1 MFRIFCF
8 IQALSVVLQLFFRNR
23 HTQLKIFTSSKAK
36 RLGGFLSLNIILS
49 TTLALFI
56 FGLCGLIILKANR
69 LGILIKENAE
79 LQVFLEQDLSKEQI
93 ETLEAYLRKQK
104 FVLGEPSSQS
114 SLRFI
119 SKEQAAKEFIENTR
133 ENFQELLGYNP
144 LKDAF
149 VIRIKPD
156 FFNPKSLRSIKK
168 DLEKRQEVYEVSYV
182 EDLMTLIHKNITTVS
197 FLLVVFGLFILLT
210 VVVLVDNT
218 LRIALF
224 SQRMLIRSMQL
235 VGATDKF
242 IQKPF
247 LAQALI
253 QGSLS
258 GLIAGAL
265 LFLCLQYA
273 QLQVPELAKLYE
285 AEKLLL
291 LLVSMIVLGGVVS
304 LLSTMRA
311 IHKYLSMSLDEL
323 Y

>member
-1 MFRIFCF
+1 MK
-8 IQALSVVLQLFFRNR
+8 
-23 HTQLKIFTSSKAK
+23 TFTSPKTK
-36 RLGGFLSLNIILS
+36 RLGGFLSLNILLS

-69 LGILIKENAE
+69 LGTFIKENAE
-79 LQVFLEQDLSKEQI
+79 LQIFLEQDLSPNQI
-93 ETLEAYLRKQK
+93 DALAAHLQKQR
-104 FVLGEPSSQS
+104 FVLVQS
-114 SLRFI
+114 SSKPSVHFI
-119 SKEQAAKEFIENTR
+119 SKAQAAKEFIENTG

-144 LKDAF
+144 LRDAF
-149 VIRIKPD
+149 VVRIKPD
-156 FFNPKSLRSIKK
+156 FFSPQSLKSIKK

-182 EDLMTLIHKNITTVS
+182 EDLMTLIHKNIATVS

-224 SQRMLIRSMQL
+224 SQRLLIRSMQL
-235 VGATDKF
+235 VGATDAF

-258 GLIAGAL
+258 GLIAGIL
-265 LFLCLQYA
+265 LFFCLQYA
-273 QLQVPELAKLYE
+273 QLQVPELTKLYE

-291 LLVSMIVLGGVVS
+291 LLVSMIILGGLVS
-304 LLSTMRA
+304 LLSTLRA
-311 IHKYLSMSLDEL
+311 IRKYLAMSLDEL

>member
-1 MFRIFCF
+1 MASFAFY
-8 IQALSVVLQLFFRNR
+8 
-23 HTQLKIFTSSKAK
+23 HHYTTLKTSTSPKTK

-69 LGILIKENAE
+69 LGTLVKENAE
-79 LQVFLEQDLSKEQI
+79 LQVFLEQNLPKNQFKQL
-93 ETLEAYLRKQK
+93 ETYLRSQQ
-104 FVLGEPSSQS
+104 FVLEEKEAKP

-119 SKEQAAKEFIENTR
+119 SKAQAAKEFIENTG

-144 LKDAF
+144 LRDAF
-149 VIRIKPD
+149 VIRIKPV
-156 FFNPKSLRSIKK
+156 FFNPQSLKNIKQN
-168 DLEKRQEVYEVSYV
+168 LEKRQEIYEVSYV

-197 FLLVVFGLFILLT
+197 TLLVVFGLFILLT

-224 SQRMLIRSMQL
+224 SQRLLIRSMQL
-235 VGATDKF
+235 VGATDAF

-258 GLIAGAL
+258 GLIAGVL

-273 QLQVPELAKLYE
+273 QLQVPELSTLYE
-285 AEKLLL
+285 AEKILL
-291 LLVSMIVLGGVVS
+291 LLVSMIILGGLVS
-304 LLSTMRA
+304 LISTLRA
-311 IHKYLSMSLDEL
+311 IRKYLAMSLDEL

>member
-1 MFRIFCF
+1 MK
-8 IQALSVVLQLFFRNR
+8 
-23 HTQLKIFTSSKAK
+23 TFTSPKTK
-36 RLGGFLSLNIILS
+36 RLGGFLSLNILLS

-69 LGILIKENAE
+69 LGTFIKENAE
-79 LQVFLEQDLSKEQI
+79 LQIFLEQDLSQNQI
-93 ETLEAYLRKQK
+93 DALAAHLQKQR
-104 FVLGEPSSQS
+104 FVLVQS
-114 SLRFI
+114 SSKPSVHFI
-119 SKEQAAKEFIENTR
+119 SKAQAAKEFIENTG

-144 LKDAF
+144 LRDAF
-149 VIRIKPD
+149 VVRIKPD
-156 FFNPKSLRSIKK
+156 FFSPQSLKSIKK

-182 EDLMTLIHKNITTVS
+182 EDLMTLIHKNIATVS

-224 SQRMLIRSMQL
+224 SQRLLIRSMQL
-235 VGATDKF
+235 VGATDAF

-258 GLIAGAL
+258 GLIAGIL
-265 LFLCLQYA
+265 LFFCLQYA
-273 QLQVPELAKLYE
+273 QLQVPELTKLYE

-291 LLVSMIVLGGVVS
+291 LLVSMIILGGLVS
-304 LLSTMRA
+304 LLSTLRA
-311 IHKYLSMSLDEL
+311 IRKYLAMSLDEL